1 MDRHLVLGRAGD
13 DLLEFL
19 SNRQYVCRWQDYG
32 LEKITYQLVEDT
44 LVEGPLLSS
53 AVPELLVVVLQTLPV
68 LAELLVAVCVDVV

>member
-1 MDRHLVLGRAGD
+1 M
-13 DLLEFL
+13 
-19 SNRQYVCRWQDYG
+19 
-32 LEKITYQLVEDT
+32 EKITYQLVEDT